1 MGVSALTPV
10 LSAVLL
16 APYYFPAWPLPE
28 GDVAKLKAGQTL
40 HKDFEDDGLKGAIL
54 RFFVKAEPAFVYKT
68 LSNVEEMPKYMPSLG
83 AIKVLEVK
91 GSMKRL
97 EYHSQLPLVPDF
109 ILDRYF
115 EPPRRI
121 WWTKHKAAYKRIE
134 GSWDITPAEG
144 GTIIQYSLAVETG
157 GLLPSWAALEI
168 QKQGGRDLVRNV
180 TRHIESGGK
189 WIRPDYKP

>member
-1 MGVSALTPV
+1 
-10 LSAVLL
+10 
-16 APYYFPAWPLPE
+16 
-28 GDVAKLKAGQTL
+28 
-40 HKDFEDDGLKGAIL
+40 
-54 RFFVKAEPAFVYKT
+54 
-68 LSNVEEMPKYMPSLG
+68 MPKYMPSLG

-91 GSMKRL
+91 GKMKRL
-97 EYHSQLPLVPDF
+97 EYRSQLPLVPDF
-109 ILDRYF
+109 VLDRYF
-115 EPPRRI
+115 EPPKRI

-134 GSWDITPAEG
+134 GSWDIIPAEG

-189 WIRPDYKP
+189 WIRSDYNPRKEQTPN